1 MSPNYFTLLAV
12 APARGRSL
20 NTLPADE
27 TSVAMLS
34 HTIAESLFGPASDP
48 LGQTIELNTVHLTVV
63 GVMPPGFRGLSD
75 AADIW
80 VPMAQ
85 AAQLMFAR
93 RLVVPF
99 AFWHQVLLQI
109 PSGMS
114 SQELASILQS
124 ASQGTSEQFNIPSV
138 FAGATMRTR
147 AIELGEHRRDR
158 DLESSLVVLFAAVGL
173 VLLVACANLANLLLV
188 RAAHREREISLRA
201 SIGAGGFRIFR
212 QLLTEAAVLGLLGAG
227 LALCLAK
234 GGIEIVEALK
244 PPAIAGSSSSEP
256 MQVNL
261 SVLGFTLGLSLL
273 ATLLFGIA
281 PALRACRS
289 DLIQALRGQTSGP
302 AHSSG
307 YLRSGLVVAEIAL
320 ATVLLVGAGLLLQ
333 SLGNLLGQQVG
344 FAQDFLAARIDLPS
358 KAYSESQSRLFYE
371 ELLAKAR
378 SLLGVESASLAN
390 CLPIESGCDRTS
402 LRIAGDPSETGNPY
416 STWVQMID
424 ENFLSDLKIPLL
436 AGRGVNAED
445 RAGAPLIAVVN
456 QKAASEYWPDR
467 NPLGERIRPAIGF
480 PEGQFAE
487 IISERPADHSTE
499 SVEWL
504 EIPRIEGLAQRQ
516 RPAFENF
523 LSDLKIP
530 LLAGRGVN
538 AEDRAGAPLIAVV
551 NQKAASEYWPDRN
564 PLGER
569 IRPAI
574 GFPEG
579 QFAEVVGVVGN
590 TKDRGLGAKAT
601 AGIYLSFRQI
611 SYRSNFLFLKGSQ
624 PAQLAGPLRTLV
636 QEIDPRLAMWDT
648 RPLGEFVGQSAAQS
662 RFRAL
667 LLGSFAGL
675 ALVLSL
681 IGIYGVTSFAVAMR
695 SRELAIRKAF
705 GARRRQLLQMVLWHG
720 MSLVG
725 LGILVGLAG
734 SLGLT
739 RFLTSMLF
747 GISAGDGWT
756 LLITL
761 LLITL
766 TSLAACYIPARR
778 ATQLD
783 PIDCL
788 RCD

>member
-34 HTIAESLFGPASDP
+34 HTIAESLFGRASDP

-261 SVLGFTLGLSLL
+261 SVLGFTLGFSLL

-390 CLPIESGCDRTS
+390 CLPI
-402 LRIAGDPSETGNPY
+402 
-416 STWVQMID
+416 V
-424 ENFLSDLKIPLL
+424 
-436 AGRGVNAED
+436 
-445 RAGAPLIAVVN
+445 
-456 QKAASEYWPDR
+456 
-467 NPLGERIRPAIGF
+467 
-480 PEGQFAE
+480 
-487 IISERPADHSTE
+487 
-499 SVEWL
+499 
-504 EIPRIEGLAQRQ
+504 
-516 RPAFENF
+516 
-523 LSDLKIP
+523 
-530 LLAGRGVN
+530 
-538 AEDRAGAPLIAVV
+538 
-551 NQKAASEYWPDRN
+551 
-564 PLGER
+564 
-569 IRPAI
+569 
-574 GFPEG
+574 
-579 QFAEVVGVVGN
+579 
-590 TKDRGLGAKAT
+590 
-601 AGIYLSFRQI
+601 
-611 SYRSNFLFLKGSQ
+611 
-624 PAQLAGPLRTLV
+624 
-636 QEIDPRLAMWDT
+636 
-648 RPLGEFVGQSAAQS
+648 
-662 RFRAL
+662 
-667 LLGSFAGL
+667 
-675 ALVLSL
+675 
-681 IGIYGVTSFAVAMR
+681 
-695 SRELAIRKAF
+695 
-705 GARRRQLLQMVLWHG
+705 
-720 MSLVG
+720 
-725 LGILVGLAG
+725 
-734 SLGLT
+734 
-739 RFLTSMLF
+739 
-747 GISAGDGWT
+747 
-756 LLITL
+756 
-761 LLITL
+761 
-766 TSLAACYIPARR
+766 
-778 ATQLD
+778 
-783 PIDCL
+783 
-788 RCD
+788 

>member
-1 MSPNYFTLLAV
+1 MKVRLRHRQLARRLAQGRLSQNAWAHRIGVSRGHLSNLANGNRPYPSPQTRAKLLRSLELEFDELFEVEIPHEEMTPTANRHLFRGPEIEAEPNLGRKEMVRVWKELWADLRYGVRTVRRNPGFSLVAVATLALAIGANTVIFSAMEAFVLRLPNYPTVESLRVVRLDLPAGSSSITDWSYPLFDDFRRRLPNLLKVAAYTENPRNYNLAGGDRPLPVQVEFVSPNYFTLLAV

-227 LALCLAK
+227 LALCLAT

-378 SLLGVESASLAN
+378 SLPGVESASLAN

-487 IISERPADHSTE
+487 
-499 SVEWL
+499 
-504 EIPRIEGLAQRQ
+504 
-516 RPAFENF
+516 
-523 LSDLKIP
+523 
-530 LLAGRGVN
+530 
-538 AEDRAGAPLIAVV
+538 
-551 NQKAASEYWPDRN
+551 
-564 PLGER
+564 
-569 IRPAI
+569 
-574 GFPEG
+574 
-579 QFAEVVGVVGN
+579 VVGVVGN
-590 TKDRGLGAKAT
+590 TKD
-601 AGIYLSFRQI
+601 
-611 SYRSNFLFLKGSQ
+611 
-624 PAQLAGPLRTLV
+624 
-636 QEIDPRLAMWDT
+636 
-648 RPLGEFVGQSAAQS
+648 
-662 RFRAL
+662 
-667 LLGSFAGL
+667 
-675 ALVLSL
+675 
-681 IGIYGVTSFAVAMR
+681 
-695 SRELAIRKAF
+695 
-705 GARRRQLLQMVLWHG
+705 
-720 MSLVG
+720 
-725 LGILVGLAG
+725 
-734 SLGLT
+734 
-739 RFLTSMLF
+739 
-747 GISAGDGWT
+747 
-756 LLITL
+756 
-761 LLITL
+761 
-766 TSLAACYIPARR
+766 
-778 ATQLD
+778 
-783 PIDCL
+783 
-788 RCD
+788 